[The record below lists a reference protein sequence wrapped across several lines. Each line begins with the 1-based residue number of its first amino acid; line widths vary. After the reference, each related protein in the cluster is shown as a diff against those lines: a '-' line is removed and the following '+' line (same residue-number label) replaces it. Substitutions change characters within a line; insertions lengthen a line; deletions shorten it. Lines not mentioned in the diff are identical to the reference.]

1 MSIKQVTWVRI
12 RDWHILTSGLL
23 TYTADARFR
32 VKHAADAFEWTL
44 EIKYLQKRDEGTYY
58 CQVTSSRN
66 VNRFSRGEAKRVDER
81 QVMESCRQPA

>member
-1 MSIKQVTWVRI
+1 MTWVRI

-32 VKHAADAFEWTL
+32 VKHATDAFEWTL

-58 CQVTSSRN
+58 CQVSYLHEHKGAFSQSSRIPHN
-66 VNRFSRGEAKRVDER
+66 A
-81 QVMESCRQPA
+81 